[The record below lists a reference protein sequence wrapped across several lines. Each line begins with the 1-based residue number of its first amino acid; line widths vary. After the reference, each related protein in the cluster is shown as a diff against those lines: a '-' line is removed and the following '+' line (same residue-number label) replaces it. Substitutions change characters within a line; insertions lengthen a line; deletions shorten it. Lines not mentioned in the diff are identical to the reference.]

1 MRLRRAYWKH
11 EGGFTLIEV
20 MVTIIIMGIL
30 ATIATSMWFGAVEGR
45 RVDSATNQLAAD
57 LRLAHSSA
65 SNRLTQYR
73 VAYVSGGN
81 ISCAGMSATAA
92 DPEARPDYC
101 LLRQRIDPVSGAITY
116 EQTAA
121 RFLPEQTVISGTGL
135 NVDATISALLGSAG
149 TRTLRFNADGS
160 AASGG
165 GLAVGADIRVT
176 VASDDGAPS
185 HILDVNPATSR
196 IKIDP

>member
-1 MRLRRAYWKH
+1 MAVWRTFWERQ
-11 EGGFTLIEV
+11 EGFTLTEV
-20 MVTIIIMGIL
+20 VVTIIIMGIL
-30 ATIATSMWFGAVEGR
+30 STIASSLWFGAAEGR

-57 LRLAHSSA
+57 LRLAHAGA

-73 VAYVSGGN
+73 VAYVAGGN
-81 ISCAGMSATAA
+81 ISCSGMSATAA

-101 LLRQRIDPVSGAITY
+101 LLRQNGGSY
-116 EQTAA
+116 QQTP

-135 NVDATISALLGSAG
+135 NVDAAISTLLGSAG
-149 TRTLRFNADGS
+149 TRTLKFNANGS
-160 AASGG
+160 AESGG
-165 GLAVGADIRVT
+165 GLPVGADIRVT

-185 HILDVNPATSR
+185 HVVDVNPATSR

>member
-1 MRLRRAYWKH
+1 LRRAYWKH

-20 MVTIIIMGIL
+20 MLTIIIMGIL
-30 ATIATSMWFGAVEGR
+30 ATIASSMWFGAVEGR

-65 SNRLTQYR
+65 SNRLTEYR

-101 LLRQRIDPVSGAITY
+101 LLRQNGGSY
-116 EQTAA
+116 QQTA

-135 NVDATISALLGSAG
+135 NVDATISTLLGSAG

-165 GLAVGADIRVT
+165 GLPAGGLNLRVT
-176 VASDDGAPS
+176 VASDDGWPE